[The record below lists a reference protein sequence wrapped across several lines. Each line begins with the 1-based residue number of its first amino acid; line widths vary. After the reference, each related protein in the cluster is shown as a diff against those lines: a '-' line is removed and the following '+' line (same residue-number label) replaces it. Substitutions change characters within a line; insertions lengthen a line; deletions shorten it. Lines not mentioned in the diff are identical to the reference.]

1 MRESVASRSTDMP
14 GDILVEVRG
23 LHKSFG
29 DLEVLKGIDLT
40 IRRGDVAVIVGPSGC
55 GKSTLLRCLNFLEL
69 PTAGEILFGGERVEN
84 TPSHLTRV
92 RSRMGMVFQRFHLFP
107 HMTVL
112 DNLLL
117 APRVVKGE
125 GDGSARPRALE
136 LLAKVGLSDKAD
148 VHPDRLSG
156 GQQQRVAIARCL
168 MMEPELLLFDE
179 PTSAL
184 DPELVGEVLQ
194 VMKLLAAEGRT
205 MAVVTH
211 EMDFARQVGSH
222 IVMLDA
228 GTIVEEGTPDKVL
241 GHPEHPRT
249 RQFLRRLLERV

>member
-1 MRESVASRSTDMP
+1 MAGE
-14 GDILVEVRG
+14 ILVEVRG
-23 LHKSFG
+23 LYKCFG
-29 DLEVLKGIDLT
+29 ELEVLKGIDLT

-69 PTAGEILFGGERVEN
+69 PTAGEILFGGTRVEN
-84 TPSHLTRV
+84 VPAQLTRV

-125 GDGSARPRALE
+125 GDQRSRPRALE
-136 LLAKVGLSDKAD
+136 LLAKVGLSDKVD

-205 MAVVTH
+205 MVVVTH
-211 EMDFARQVGSH
+211 EMDFARQVGNH

-228 GTIVEEGTPDKVL
+228 GNIIEEGTPAKVL
-241 GHPEHPRT
+241 GEPEHPRT